1 MKIKYKVAIVS
12 AFSLVF
18 VACLNQSSGNN
29 NTVLGGLISLIS
41 DKQTL
46 DSTTLNRNQL
56 SRQNLQS
63 AFPEGYIPYI
73 FTTSSL
79 GLDSIG
85 NFGGIS
91 GADAYCQSR
100 IPSNIPSGI
109 YKAMLVDGVNRVA
122 TTVGPNSKVGQ
133 KDWVFLPNQQYRRAE
148 DSVNVMTTNSAG
160 MVDFS
165 NGATLNNPISK
176 VATAGQWTGLNS
188 NWTARLSSGGI
199 PLNCGSWNSSGGR
212 GVIGVSTRTDSE
224 MLIAANSTYQYEPYC
239 YYSYVYGPYNLGLV
253 CVEQPI
259 APKYIFVTSSTEE
272 WHDGN
277 FGGIAGADAYCQS
290 QVPTNIPTGGIYKA
304 MIVDGINRVATTVGP
319 NSKVGQRD
327 WVLRGIQKYIRAED
341 GATIMITN
349 SSGMVDLTYFGSSL
363 ENSFSQIAAT
373 QWTGLNSDWTTWQVG
388 GVPTTCNTW
397 NTSKIDR
404 YGVYGMSNSKDSN
417 ALKAES
423 NGQFTVSCSNKL
435 TSYGN
440 YRLGLVCVEQ

>member
-109 YKAMLVDGVNRVA
+109 YKAM
-122 TTVGPNSKVGQ
+122 
-133 KDWVFLPNQQYRRAE
+133 
-148 DSVNVMTTNSAG
+148 
-160 MVDFS
+160 
-165 NGATLNNPISK
+165 
-176 VATAGQWTGLNS
+176 
-188 NWTARLSSGGI
+188 
-199 PLNCGSWNSSGGR
+199 
-212 GVIGVSTRTDSE
+212 
-224 MLIAANSTYQYEPYC
+224 
-239 YYSYVYGPYNLGLV
+239 
-253 CVEQPI
+253 
-259 APKYIFVTSSTEE
+259 
-272 WHDGN
+272 
-277 FGGIAGADAYCQS
+277 
-290 QVPTNIPTGGIYKA
+290 
-304 MIVDGINRVATTVGP
+304 IVDGINRVATTVGP

-388 GVPTTCNTW
+388 GVPT
-397 NTSKIDR
+397 
-404 YGVYGMSNSKDSN
+404 YLQY
-417 ALKAES
+417 LEY
-423 NGQFTVSCSNKL
+423 F
-435 TSYGN
+435 
-440 YRLGLVCVEQ
+440 